1 MVKRHGETP
10 ILLSQRDPP
19 YSERI
24 VAISPFLPPFSRSE
38 KAMGAM
44 KDTFI
49 REALYQQGLMIQGK
63 SEAHGTDGRS

>member
-1 MVKRHGETP
+1 MEKHLFSFRKEIHH
-10 ILLSQRDPP
+10 IL
-19 YSERI
+19 SELWP
-24 VAISPFLPPFSRSE
+24 SLLFFLPLRTSE